1 MVTLN
6 SYNKMEEEP
15 ATPVR
20 QSKRISARA
29 AAAAAE
35 AAGEDPVAAAAA
47 VNAEPG
53 LSTDYTFS
61 VLSGIKSIIP
71 NLQRRRT
78 LGQAEIFGAILPH
91 STFHTE

>member
-61 VLSGIKSIIP
+61 LLLFSGI
-71 NLQRRRT
+71 NN
-78 LGQAEIFGAILPH
+78 
-91 STFHTE
+91 TEPSSKKDTCH

>member
-53 LSTDYTFS
+53 VSNYTFS
-61 VLSGIKSIIP
+61 LFAF
-71 NLQRRRT
+71 QWY
-78 LGQAEIFGAILPH
+78 Q
-91 STFHTE
+91 